1 MLIATHAIGM
11 SLKSVSAVLQQAVT
25 EALYK
30 RMHSN
35 GPLGIIYLLLPFG
48 AVCGGNI
55 YTF

>member
-30 RMHSN
+30 RMCLK
-35 GPLGIIYLLLPFG
+35 GPLEKIYLILLFG
-48 AVCGGNI
+48 AVYG
-55 YTF
+55 